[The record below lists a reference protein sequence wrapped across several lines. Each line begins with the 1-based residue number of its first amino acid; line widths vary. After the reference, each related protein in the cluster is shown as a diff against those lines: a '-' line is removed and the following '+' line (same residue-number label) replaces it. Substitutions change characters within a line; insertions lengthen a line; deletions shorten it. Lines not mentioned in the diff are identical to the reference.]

1 VTNANRLA
9 SSARSPPTSAIMSRG
24 GVVHGGL
31 YGTAIETFTTI
42 GAFAA
47 VGDRRRQAVGVTN
60 VTEGAR
66 KCCEGGEAPP
76 RCEYRRGRE
85 RIAGSSEELGGFAT
99 TSRCRAPHV
108 VDPDGSGVGVIP
120 TIGRWEERSIRRGSL
135 S

>member
-1 VTNANRLA
+1 
-9 SSARSPPTSAIMSRG
+9 MSRG

-76 RCEYRRGRE
+76 RCGTDEV
-85 RIAGSSEELGGFAT
+85 ASELQEALK
-99 TSRCRAPHV
+99 S
-108 VDPDGSGVGVIP
+108 
-120 TIGRWEERSIRRGSL
+120 
-135 S
+135 